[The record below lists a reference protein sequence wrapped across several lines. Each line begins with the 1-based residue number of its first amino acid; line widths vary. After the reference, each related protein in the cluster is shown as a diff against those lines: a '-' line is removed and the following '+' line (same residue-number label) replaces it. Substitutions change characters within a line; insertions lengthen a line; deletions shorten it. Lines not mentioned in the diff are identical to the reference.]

1 MIDTFTILIQLLG
14 LVAFIWALQ
23 LACGV
28 FRGLRGDEEYG
39 HDIGFLGGLIPI
51 AASLIGGLIG
61 KKGKKKEA
69 EAQRQAEG
77 QQAENE
83 RRQAGE
89 ARYGSPDAESRRL
102 QATMRLGRL
111 YGLLGGREKAPPSL
125 VKHLQSLRSVPT
137 YAPGT
142 YTKGDTGIGGGWGS
156 EADLAAPAGKY
167 FAQKE
172 AEKRA
177 RGE

>member
-1 MIDTFTILIQLLG
+1 MIDTALIFIQLLG
-14 LVAFIWALQ
+14 FVAFIWALQ

-69 EAQRQAEG
+69 EAQRQSEW

-83 RRQAGE
+83 RRQAWE
-89 ARYGSPDAESRRL
+89 SRYGSPDAESRRL

-142 YTKGDTGIGGGWGS
+142 YTKGDTGIGGGWGF
-156 EADLAAPAGKY
+156 AGDLVGAAGQY